1 MSKREYPSFIIDK
14 ERFKID
20 ELGEDDAYEFLK
32 WYVDHMDERIAILK
46 DFIDSDPE
54 MKDRINLDFSAESLI
69 PLNKWLAQQIIKES
83 KGFQWMKERFNE
95 KDWLVHQLIPDKKVF
110 TNEIIKITVDVAY
123 YWAKV
128 FLVKFPELYWGII
141 TLKQMPDYMFPNEPG
156 LLGFENGKFFQPN
169 HMTHVVITKIV
180 DDPTGRYMFDTY
192 KYWEENYINNN
203 KESIK

>member
-20 ELGEDDAYEFLK
+20 ELGEEDAYEFLK

-46 DFIDSDPE
+46 DFIENDPE
-54 MKDRINLDFSAESLI
+54 MKDKINLDYSAESLI
-69 PLNKWLAQQIIKES
+69 PLNKWLARQIIKES

-95 KDWLVHQLIPDKKVF
+95 KDWLVHELIPGKKPF
-110 TNEIIKITVDVAY
+110 TNEIKKITVDVAY

-128 FLVKFPELYWGII
+128 FLVKHPELYWDIV

-156 LLGFENGKFFQPN
+156 LLGFKDEFFQPC
-169 HMTHVVITKIV
+169 HMAHVMIIKTKR
-180 DDPTGRYMFDTY
+180 DPNGTYMYDTY